1 MEKRNYFI
9 FIEEFDENVIKLKR
23 FELLDEVKEMD
34 VELKGK
40 TALVF
45 AASQGL
51 GKAIAARLAEE
62 GANVMIASR
71 SEEKLAQVAE
81 EISYLG
87 SGQVLHKT
95 ADVTKTE
102 DIQDV
107 IQYTVDTFGTIDIL
121 INNTGGPKA
130 GNFLSLTDDD
140 WKQAFELNLLSY
152 IRIIREV
159 VPFMKKSGG
168 RIVNIASSS
177 IKEPIA
183 GLILSNTFR
192 TGIVGLTKTLAS
204 ELAEDGILIN
214 TVAPGRIATDRVKEL
229 DTIRAEKMGVDVLE
243 VEEEMSN
250 QIPLKRYGQPEEF
263 AKAVAFFVSG
273 ANSYMTGQSFL
284 IDGGMV
290 KSI

>member
-1 MEKRNYFI
+1 
-9 FIEEFDENVIKLKR
+9 
-23 FELLDEVKEMD
+23 MD

-45 AASQGL
+45 AGSQGL

-140 WKQAFELNLLSY
+140 WKHAFELNLLSY

-159 VPFMKKSGG
+159 VPVMKKSGG

-229 DTIRAEKMGVDVLE
+229 DTIRAEKLGVDVSE
-243 VEEEMSN
+243 IEEEMRN

>member
-87 SGQVLHKT
+87 SGQVLHKM

-140 WKQAFELNLLSY
+140 WKHAFELNLLSY

-159 VPFMKKSGG
+159 VPVMKKSGG

-229 DTIRAEKMGVDVLE
+229 DTIRAEKLGVDVSE
-243 VEEEMSN
+243 IEEEMRN

-263 AKAVAFFVSG
+263 AKAVAFLVSG

>member
-95 ADVTKTE
+95 ADVTKTQ

-140 WKQAFELNLLSY
+140 WKHAFELNLLSY

-159 VPFMKKSGG
+159 VPVMKKSGG

-229 DTIRAEKMGVDVLE
+229 DTIRAEKLGVDVSE
-243 VEEEMSN
+243 IEEEMRN

-263 AKAVAFFVSG
+263 AKAVAFLVSG

>member
-51 GKAIAARLAEE
+51 GKAIAATLAEE

-140 WKQAFELNLLSY
+140 WKHAFELNLLSY

-159 VPFMKKSGG
+159 VPVMKKSGG

-229 DTIRAEKMGVDVLE
+229 DIIRAEKLGVDVSE
-243 VEEEMSN
+243 IEEEMRN

-263 AKAVAFFVSG
+263 AKAVAFLVSG

>member
-1 MEKRNYFI
+1 
-9 FIEEFDENVIKLKR
+9 
-23 FELLDEVKEMD
+23 MD

-71 SEEKLAQVAE
+71 SEEKLIQVAE

-95 ADVTKTE
+95 ADVTKTQ

-140 WKQAFELNLLSY
+140 WKHAFELNLLSY

-159 VPFMKKSGG
+159 VPVMKKSGG

-229 DTIRAEKMGVDVLE
+229 DTIRGEKLGVDVSE
-243 VEEEMSN
+243 IEEEMRN

>member
-1 MEKRNYFI
+1 MKKRNYFI

-71 SEEKLAQVAE
+71 SEEKLIQVAE

-95 ADVTKTE
+95 ADVTKTQ

-140 WKQAFELNLLSY
+140 WKRAFELNLLSY

-159 VPFMKKSGG
+159 VPVMKKSGG

-229 DTIRAEKMGVDVLE
+229 DTIRAGKLGVDVSE
-243 VEEEMSN
+243 IEEEMKN

-263 AKAVAFFVSG
+263 AKAVAFLVSG